1 MPSKQLSLNAQNDDI
16 RDMPYGFSFDLSHI
30 SKSFFKEL
38 ARVATNKNMHR
49 RIGESARSLAEKFKI
64 RELTGLEVSDAL
76 TLVED
81 LVDIYAR
88 NLSERE
94 KFLETGKRVLFLP
107 HCSRK
112 YMDKRCQSR
121 FEPEV
126 PSYQCAQC
134 SSDCLV
140 NQASALGR
148 EKEYDIYV
156 VAGSSC
162 IPKIL
167 KKHSYEGVVG
177 VACSQEL
184 RVGGDYIGNIGLRGQ
199 AVPLTKNGCANTW
212 FSIQSLKRIL

>member
-1 MPSKQLSLNAQNDDI
+1 
-16 RDMPYGFSFDLSHI
+16 MPYGFSFDLSQI

-38 ARVATNKNMHR
+38 ARVATEKNVHR
-49 RIGESARSLAEKFKI
+49 RMGKRARSLAKKFRI
-64 RELTGLEVSDAL
+64 RELTGLDVSDAL

-94 KFLETGKRVLFLP
+94 KFLETRKRALFLP

-112 YMDKRCQSR
+112 YMDNRCQAH
-121 FEPEV
+121 FDPEI
-126 PSYQCAQC
+126 PSYYCAQC
-134 SSDCLV
+134 SQECIV
-140 NQASALGR
+140 NQATALAK
-148 EKEYDIYV
+148 EKGYDVYV
-156 VAGSSC
+156 LAGSSC

-167 KKHSYEGVVG
+167 KNHPYEGVVG

-184 RVGGDYIGNIGLRGQ
+184 TVGGDYIGNNGLWGQ

-212 FSIQSLKRIL
+212 FSIESLKRIL

>member
-1 MPSKQLSLNAQNDDI
+1 
-16 RDMPYGFSFDLSHI
+16 MPYGFSFDLSQI
-30 SKSFFKEL
+30 PKTFFKEL
-38 ARVATNKNMHR
+38 ARVATEKHMHR
-49 RIGESARSLAEKFKI
+49 RIGERARSLAEKFRI

-76 TLVED
+76 MLIED

-88 NLSERE
+88 NLSQRE
-94 KFLETGKRVLFLP
+94 KFLETRKRALFLP

-112 YMDKRCQSR
+112 YMDNQCQAR
-121 FEPEV
+121 FDPEI

-134 SSDCLV
+134 SKDCLV
-140 NQASALGR
+140 NQATALGSER
-148 EKEYDIYV
+148 GYDVYV

-167 KKHSYEGVVG
+167 KKQSYEGVVG

-184 RVGGDYIGNIGLRGQ
+184 KIGGDYVGNSGLRGQ

-212 FSIQSLKRIL
+212 FSIESLKRIL

>member
-1 MPSKQLSLNAQNDDI
+1 
-16 RDMPYGFSFDLSHI
+16 MPYGFSFDLSQI

-38 ARVATNKNMHR
+38 VKVATDKNMHR
-49 RIGESARSLAEKFKI
+49 RMGESARSLAEKFKI
-64 RELTGLEVSDAL
+64 RELTGLDVSDAL
-76 TLVED
+76 MLVED

-94 KFLETGKRVLFLP
+94 KFLETRKRALFLP

-112 YMDKRCQSR
+112 YMDKRCQSS
-121 FEPEV
+121 FDPKV
-126 PSYQCAQC
+126 PSYHCAQC

-184 RVGGDYIGNIGLRGQ
+184 RVGGDYIGNIDLRGQ
-199 AVPLTKNGCANTW
+199 AVPLIKNGCANTW
-212 FSIQSLKRIL
+212 FSIASLKRIL

>member
-1 MPSKQLSLNAQNDDI
+1 
-16 RDMPYGFSFDLSHI
+16 MPYGFNFDLSHI
-30 SKSFFKEL
+30 SKSFFREL
-38 ARVATNKNMHR
+38 ARVATDKNMHR

-64 RELTGLEVSDAL
+64 RELTGLDVSDAL

-94 KFLETGKRVLFLP
+94 KFLETGKRALFLP

-112 YMDKRCQSR
+112 YMDKRCQSS
-121 FEPEV
+121 FDPEV

-134 SSDCLV
+134 SPDCLV

-148 EKEYDIYV
+148 ERKYDIYV
-156 VAGSSC
+156 IAGSSC

-184 RVGGDYIGNIGLRGQ
+184 RVGGNYIENIGLRGQ
-199 AVPLTKNGCANTW
+199 AIPLTKNGCANTW
-212 FSIQSLKRIL
+212 FSMQSLKRIL